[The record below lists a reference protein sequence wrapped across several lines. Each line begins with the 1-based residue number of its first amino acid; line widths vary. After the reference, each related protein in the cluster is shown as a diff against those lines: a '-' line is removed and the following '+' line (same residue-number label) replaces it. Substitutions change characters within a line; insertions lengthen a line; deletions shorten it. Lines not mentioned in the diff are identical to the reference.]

1 MTIKWAT
8 KLRKGTRK
16 KVRNRFAEKGL
27 SFGSSAQQVLKNK
40 NEIDSFTS
48 QNISHF
54 PSHFDSMLICGKP
67 VQLLRFCIVRV
78 KLCLP

>member
-16 KVRNRFAEKGL
+16 KDRNRFAEKGL
-27 SFGSSAQQVLKNK
+27 IFGSRAEQVLKAK
-40 NEIDSFTS
+40 TRLIRLHPK
-48 QNISHF
+48 NISHF

-67 VQLLRFCIVRV
+67 VQLIRFCIVRV